1 MDGKALGLV
10 ETLGLVPAIEGADA
24 AVKSA
29 DVELK
34 ELEMIGAGLITIVI
48 VGDISAV
55 SAAVDA
61 GKVAASR
68 LGTVLSTTVIGRTGE
83 GLETVLGPQPDPE
96 KSASASVVPAAE
108 TESQAVI
115 GTAPATEPQVLTGTV
130 PATEPQV
137 LTGSAP
143 ETVAEPVASKAP
155 EAAPGPVASKAPVA
169 AAEPVIGKSPEK
181 KAVVK
186 KTVERAVLKNM
197 SVVKLRQFAR
207 KLPGLPLAQ
216 KKIKYARKKELI
228 EAIVEYHRNEEK

>member
-1 MDGKALGLV
+1 MENKALGLV

-34 ELEMIGAGLITIVI
+34 GLEMIGAGLVTIVI

-55 SAAVDA
+55 SSAVDA
-61 GKVAASR
+61 GKAAAAR
-68 LGTVLSTTVIGRTGE
+68 LGTVRSTTVIGRTGE
-83 GLETVLGPQPDPE
+83 GLETVLEPGPDPDE
-96 KSASASVVPAAE
+96 ADPAPVVPDSEPVTGKKPEAE
-108 TESQAVI
+108 VETVIDKNHTAEAGAVI
-115 GTAPATEPQVLTGTV
+115 DDNREAATETV
-130 PATEPQV
+130 ID
-137 LTGSAP
+137 
-143 ETVAEPVASKAP
+143 KA
-155 EAAPGPVASKAPVA
+155 
-169 AAEPVIGKSPEK
+169 PEK
-181 KAVVK
+181 KAAVK
-186 KTVERAVLKNM
+186 KTVDRAALKSM

>member
-1 MDGKALGLV
+1 MENKALGLV

-34 ELEMIGAGLITIVI
+34 GLEMIGAGLVTIVI

-55 SAAVDA
+55 SSAVDA
-61 GKVAASR
+61 GKAAATR
-68 LGTVLSTTVIGRTGE
+68 IGTVLSTTVIGRTGE
-83 GLETVLGPQPDPE
+83 GLETVFEPDPE
-96 KSASASVVPAAE
+96 
-108 TESQAVI
+108 
-115 GTAPATEPQVLTGTV
+115 ATDP
-130 PATEPQV
+130 
-137 LTGSAP
+137 
-143 ETVAEPVASKAP
+143 
-155 EAAPGPVASKAPVA
+155 APVLP
-169 AAEPVIGKSPEK
+169 AAEPVLPESPATGTQAVTDKTPDIEVQAVTSTPLEAEAETVIGKAPEK
-181 KAVVK
+181 KTAVK
-186 KTVERAVLKNM
+186 KTVDLAALKNM

>member
-10 ETLGLVPAIEGADA
+10 ETLGLIPAIEGADA

-61 GKVAASR
+61 GKAAASR
-68 LGTVLSTTVIGRTGE
+68 LGPVLSTTVIGRTGE
-83 GLETVLGPQPDPE
+83 GLETVLGPQRDPE
-96 KSASASVVPAAE
+96 KPAPAPVAE
-108 TESQAVI
+108 MVEPASQAV
-115 GTAPATEPQVLTGTV
+115 TGTV
-130 PATEPQV
+130 PATETPV
-137 LTGSAP
+137 LTSKSS
-143 ETVAEPVASKAP
+143 ETEGERLMSKAP
-155 EAAPGPVASKAPVA
+155 ETAT
-169 AAEPVIGKSPEK
+169 EPVTGKSLEK
-181 KAVVK
+181 KVAVKQPVD
-186 KTVERAVLKNM
+186 RAVLRNM

-207 KLPGLPLAQ
+207 KLPGLALAQ

>member
-10 ETLGLVPAIEGADA
+10 ETFGLVPAIEGADA

-68 LGTVLSTTVIGRTGE
+68 LGKVLSTTVIGRTGE
-83 GLETVLGPQPDPE
+83 GLETVLGPQPDP
-96 KSASASVVPAAE
+96 
-108 TESQAVI
+108 
-115 GTAPATEPQVLTGTV
+115 GT
-130 PATEPQV
+130 
-137 LTGSAP
+137 
-143 ETVAEPVASKAP
+143 P
-155 EAAPGPVASKAPVA
+155 EAAPVAPGSEPQAPMGKAPETEPQPLMSKAPGT
-169 AAEPVIGKSPEK
+169 AAETVLGKKPEK
-181 KAVVK
+181 KAAVK
-186 KTVERAVLKNM
+186 QTMDLAALRNM
-197 SVVKLRQFAR
+197 SVVKMRQFAR

-228 EAIVEYHRNEEK
+228 EAIVEYHRHEDK

>member
-34 ELEMIGAGLITIVI
+34 GVEMIGAGLVTIKI

-55 SAAVDA
+55 SSAVDA
-61 GKVAASR
+61 GKAAAAR
-68 LGTVLSTTVIGRTGE
+68 LGTVRSTTVIGRTGE
-83 GLETVLGPQPDPE
+83 GLETVLEPEPAPEPDSG
-96 KSASASVVPAAE
+96 KPAPAPVAPNAE
-108 TESQAVI
+108 TVI
-115 GTAPATEPQVLTGTV
+115 GE
-130 PATEPQV
+130 
-137 LTGSAP
+137 
-143 ETVAEPVASKAP
+143 AP
-155 EAAPGPVASKAPVA
+155 EAAADPVNGKVLELVADPETGKVPEATADALTVKVPGKT
-169 AAEPVIGKSPEK
+169 
-181 KAVVK
+181 VVESIIRKTPDK
-186 KTVERAVLKNM
+186 KTVDRAALKNM

-228 EAIVEYHRNEEK
+228 EAIVEYHRNKEE

>member
-10 ETLGLVPAIEGADA
+10 ETLGLIPAIEGADA

-34 ELEMIGAGLITIVI
+34 DLEMIGAGLITIVI

-68 LGTVLSTTVIGRTGE
+68 LGPVLSTTVIGRTGE
-83 GLETVLGPQPDPE
+83 GLETVLGPQPDPG
-96 KSASASVVPAAE
+96 KSVPAPVVPK
-108 TESQAVI
+108 TEPGSQAVI
-115 GTAPATEPQVLTGTV
+115 GTV

-137 LTGSAP
+137 LPGKA
-143 ETVAEPVASKAP
+143 VEPLMSKAP
-155 EAAPGPVASKAPVA
+155 EMAADLVASKAPVA
-169 AAEPVIGKSPEK
+169 AAEPVDGNAPVAATESVDGNALKI
-181 KAVVK
+181 KAAVK
-186 KTVERAVLKNM
+186 QTMDLAVLRNM

>member
-1 MDGKALGLV
+1 
-10 ETLGLVPAIEGADA
+10 
-24 AVKSA
+24 
-29 DVELK
+29 
-34 ELEMIGAGLITIVI
+34 VI

-68 LGTVLSTTVIGRTGE
+68 LGPVLSTTVIGRTGE
-83 GLETVLGPQPDPE
+83 GLETVLGPQPDSE
-96 KSASASVVPAAE
+96 KPAPAPAPVVPK
-108 TESQAVI
+108 TEPGSQAVI
-115 GTAPATEPQVLTGTV
+115 GTV

-137 LTGSAP
+137 LPGKA
-143 ETVAEPVASKAP
+143 AEPLMSKAP
-155 EAAPGPVASKAPVA
+155 EMAADLVASKAPVA
-169 AAEPVIGKSPEK
+169 AAEPVIK
-181 KAVVK
+181 KAAGK
-186 KTVERAVLKNM
+186 QTMDLAVLRNM

>member
-1 MDGKALGLV
+1 MEQKALGLV

-34 ELEMIGAGLITIVI
+34 GLKMIGAGLVTIVI

-55 SAAVDA
+55 SSAVDA
-61 GKVAASR
+61 GKAAAAR
-68 LGTVLSTTVIGRTGE
+68 LGTVRSTTVIGRTGE
-83 GLETVLGPQPDPE
+83 GLETVLEPKPDPKE
-96 KSASASVVPAAE
+96 
-108 TESQAVI
+108 
-115 GTAPATEPQVLTGTV
+115 TAPAPVLPT
-130 PATEPQV
+130 
-137 LTGSAP
+137 
-143 ETVAEPVASKAP
+143 AEPVLPELPETEAEAVTSKASEIEAEAVVSKAP
-155 EAAPGPVASKAPVA
+155 EKKVA
-169 AAEPVIGKSPEK
+169 
-181 KAVVK
+181 VK
-186 KTVERAVLKNM
+186 KPVDLAALRTM

>member
-1 MDGKALGLV
+1 MENKALGLV

-34 ELEMIGAGLITIVI
+34 GLEMIGAGLVTIVI

-61 GKVAASR
+61 GKAAATR

-83 GLETVLGPQPDPE
+83 GLETVLEPEPDPE
-96 KSASASVVPAAE
+96 ATDPAP
-108 TESQAVI
+108 VL
-115 GTAPATEPQVLTGTV
+115 PATEPALPESPATGTQAVTDKV
-130 PATEPQV
+130 PDTEVQAVAGTP
-137 LTGSAP
+137 LDAEAETIIGKTP
-143 ETVAEPVASKAP
+143 EIEPEPVTGTP
-155 EAAPGPVASKAPVA
+155 LEAE
-169 AAEPVIGKSPEK
+169 AEAELVIGNAPEK
-181 KAVVK
+181 KAAVK
-186 KTVERAVLKNM
+186 KTVDLAALKNM

>member
-1 MDGKALGLV
+1 MEQKALGLV

-34 ELEMIGAGLITIVI
+34 GLEMIGAGLVTIVI

-55 SAAVDA
+55 SSAVDA
-61 GKVAASR
+61 GKAAATR
-68 LGTVLSTTVIGRTGE
+68 LGTVRSTTVIGRTGE
-83 GLETVLGPQPDPE
+83 GLETVLEPDSDPGE
-96 KSASASVVPAAE
+96 PASAPAAANVE
-108 TESQAVI
+108 TVI
-115 GTAPATEPQVLTGTV
+115 GKPPEA
-130 PATEPQV
+130 
-137 LTGSAP
+137 AP
-143 ETVAEPVASKAP
+143 ETVPGKVLATAPEAVTGKAP
-155 EAAPGPVASKAPVA
+155 ETAVETVTVKPGDTEGETVTGNTPE
-169 AAEPVIGKSPEK
+169 AETLIGKASEK
-181 KAVVK
+181 MPAVK

>member
-10 ETLGLVPAIEGADA
+10 ETFGLVPAIEGADA

-29 DVELK
+29 DVELRA
-34 ELEMIGAGLITIVI
+34 LEMIGAGLITIVI

-61 GKVAASR
+61 GKAAAEQ

-83 GLETVLGPQPDPE
+83 GLETVLGPQLDPDKPVL
-96 KSASASVVPAAE
+96 VVPK
-108 TESQAVI
+108 TEPASQAVI
-115 GTAPATEPQVLTGTV
+115 GTVPGSEAQPPRNKALEAAPQVLAV
-130 PATEPQV
+130 
-137 LTGSAP
+137 SAP
-143 ETVAEPVASKAP
+143 DL
-155 EAAPGPVASKAPVA
+155 
-169 AAEPVIGKSPEK
+169 AAEPVEGNVPGKEAS
-181 KAVVK
+181 VK
-186 KTVERAVLKNM
+186 QTMDLAALRNM

-228 EAIVEYHRNEEK
+228 EAIVEYHRHEEK

>member
-1 MDGKALGLV
+1 MENKALGLV

-34 ELEMIGAGLITIVI
+34 GLEMIGAGLVTIVI

-55 SAAVDA
+55 SSAVDA
-61 GKVAASR
+61 GKAAATR

-83 GLETVLGPQPDPE
+83 GLETVLEPDPDPE
-96 KSASASVVPAAE
+96 ATAPAPVAPAAE
-108 TESQAVI
+108 PVLPESPATGTQAVTDKAPDTEVQAVTSIPLEVGAETVIGKAPGVEPEPVI
-115 GTAPATEPQVLTGTV
+115 GTPLDAEAK
-130 PATEPQV
+130 A
-137 LTGSAP
+137 
-143 ETVAEPVASKAP
+143 ETIISKAP
-155 EAAPGPVASKAPVA
+155 E
-169 AAEPVIGKSPEK
+169 K
-181 KAVVK
+181 KAAVK
-186 KTVERAVLKNM
+186 KTVDLAALKNM

>member
-1 MDGKALGLV
+1 MENKALGLV

-34 ELEMIGAGLITIVI
+34 GLEMIGAGLVTIVI

-55 SAAVDA
+55 SSAVDA
-61 GKVAASR
+61 GKAAATR

-83 GLETVLGPQPDPE
+83 GLETVLEPDPE
-96 KSASASVVPAAE
+96 ATDPSPVPPSAEPVLPAS
-108 TESQAVI
+108 
-115 GTAPATEPQVLTGTV
+115 PATEVHGITDKAPESETEAETV
-130 PATEPQV
+130 TDKIPEV
-137 LTGSAP
+137 EP
-143 ETVAEPVASKAP
+143 ETVTAPPFKTEAEAK
-155 EAAPGPVASKAPVA
+155 KI
-169 AAEPVIGKSPEK
+169 IGKAPEK
-181 KAVVK
+181 KAAVK
-186 KTVERAVLKNM
+186 KTVDLAALKNM